1 MKTEQFVKYDLTVD
15 FITFDNG
22 KELIYHP
29 NNKTA
34 AKITKMYF
42 GIKRLAFILP
52 YSLVDEFEIFAAK
65 ITVITIERR

>member
-1 MKTEQFVKYDLTVD
+1 MKTEQFVKYEPTID

-22 KELIYHP
+22 KELIYHV

-34 AKITKMYF
+34 AKITELYF
-42 GIKRLAFILP
+42 GIKRFAFILP
-52 YSLVDEFEIFAAK
+52 YSLVDEFESFAAK